1 MLAADGQ
8 QLPGIYAT
16 GWIKRGPIGL
26 IGHTKSDALET
37 IGHVIGDKAT
47 WWQPSLPEEAAVVEL
62 LDGKGVQYVT
72 WADWLK
78 VDAEEVR
85 LGEAEGRERIKL
97 FEREDFERIA
107 RNG

>member
-1 MLAADGQ
+1 LA
-8 QLPGIYAT
+8 
-16 GWIKRGPIGL
+16 IK
-26 IGHTKSDALET
+26 
-37 IGHVIGDKAT
+37 
-47 WWQPSLPEEAAVVEL
+47 L